1 MIEPDDIERS
11 EIPGG
16 GGGMWLINHMPTI
29 LWHRRM
35 YVIVSFVLLFLIGLI
50 TAYTLPTMY
59 RSSATMLVESQDLPE
74 NVVEAPGTGQIE
86 QRIAKIREQVLSR
99 GDLISLIEQN
109 DLYPSERRSQPMSYV
124 VSKMRESTAV
134 GALAGDIGSAPAKG
148 SNVIAIKMAFDYP
161 DPAKAQGV
169 MQAFVTQFMRMNS
182 DQIEDQANLTVRFL
196 QEQAAKLKTQVDAV
210 EGQITALKASNGA
223 VLAGANGPTYVDTGS
238 YAGQIANL
246 ESQNRQLVLQ
256 SSGGA
261 ADPELAAAEAALAN
275 AQAMYSDSHP
285 DVALARE
292 RVAALKRRPATA
304 STGLPAAVQEQIR
317 SNNATIAQLSASRDA
332 AVARANVAAG
342 AQARQPV
349 VLQQAMQLESQAS
362 GVRDQYNTVLAN
374 LMKAQA
380 SARLANE
387 QRAERL
393 SLVEPPSLPD
403 SPQWPNR
410 PLVILGGAVAGL
422 GLGFVLAL
430 LVELLNRPMR
440 SPNQLNS
447 MGLPVLGVVPILQTN
462 VRKKKRFA
470 FLRKREPQF
479 A

>member
-1 MIEPDDIERS
+1 
-11 EIPGG
+11 
-16 GGGMWLINHMPTI
+16 
-29 LWHRRM
+29 
-35 YVIVSFVLLFLIGLI
+35 
-50 TAYTLPTMY
+50 
-59 RSSATMLVESQDLPE
+59 
-74 NVVEAPGTGQIE
+74 
-86 QRIAKIREQVLSR
+86 
-99 GDLISLIEQN
+99 
-109 DLYPSERRSQPMSYV
+109 
-124 VSKMRESTAV
+124 
-134 GALAGDIGSAPAKG
+134 
-148 SNVIAIKMAFDYP
+148 
-161 DPAKAQGV
+161 
-169 MQAFVTQFMRMNS
+169 
-182 DQIEDQANLTVRFL
+182 
-196 QEQAAKLKTQVDAV
+196 
-210 EGQITALKASNGA
+210 
-223 VLAGANGPTYVDTGS
+223 
-238 YAGQIANL
+238 
-246 ESQNRQLVLQ
+246 
-256 SSGGA
+256 
-261 ADPELAAAEAALAN
+261 
-275 AQAMYSDSHP
+275 
-285 DVALARE
+285 
-292 RVAALKRRPATA
+292 
-304 STGLPAAVQEQIR
+304 VQEQIR

-393 SLVEPPSLPD
+393 SLEEPPSLPD

-410 PLVILGGAVAGL
+410 PVVILGGAVAGL

-462 VRKKKRFA
+462 VRKKKPFA